1 MDNPY
6 WYSEKHSHVI
16 DLATIR
22 LNAFHLMNIFL
33 ASKPLASEHRLDNPE
48 DNLANLH
55 WDFYRTEITRLLINI
70 AINTRIFDDQMK
82 SGDYQNKYLEHC
94 NRVDTG
100 DYIGILQEDEK
111 NLERF
116 KVREA
121 CNKIIHAETVRP
133 LFESG
138 DFSHYSLDETDDPD
152 EDYEWWYL
160 TGEIEMT
167 GSRIS
172 KHETVNWFVNLFV
185 PLFIENVLDLISFK
199 ARE

>member
-16 DLATIR
+16 DLAAIR

-33 ASKPLASEHRLDNPE
+33 ASQPLASEHRLDDPE

-55 WDFYRTEITRLLINI
+55 WEFYRTEITRLLINI
-70 AINTRIFDDQMK
+70 AINTRVFDDQMK
-82 SGDYQNKYLEHC
+82 SSDRRDKYLRHC
-94 NRVDTG
+94 DRVDTG
-100 DYIGILQEDEK
+100 DYIGIFQENEK
-111 NLERF
+111 NQERF

-133 LFESG
+133 IFERG
-138 DFSHYSLDETDDPD
+138 DFPHYSMDEIDDSD

-160 TGEIEMT
+160 TGEIEMR
-167 GSRIS
+167 GSRIF
-172 KHETVNWFVNLFV
+172 KGETVNWFVNLFV
-185 PLFIENVLDLISFK
+185 PPYIETVIDLISFK
-199 ARE
+199 ADE